1 MLWSRTNREQRL
13 IGRTGV
19 SGAMTRDRRPPEV
32 AFFVN
37 DAGSSKMQYY
47 LRMSSRLQTRQCYA
61 KGVQT
66 LRLKTTLQSEAPQGG
81 ALPAS
86 VTGPGRYVTPGDMR
100 LHALVMA
107 PPGGRITALRV
118 DGRRAPVGSNSY
130 RGRAIARVSRVLPPG
145 RTTLVTADVETAPGS
160 TGAAVLRTTPGVLAN
175 EDAAQT
181 KACVS

>member
-1 MLWSRTNREQRL
+1 
-13 IGRTGV
+13 
-19 SGAMTRDRRPPEV
+19 MTRDRRPPEV

-100 LHALVMA
+100 LHAIVMA